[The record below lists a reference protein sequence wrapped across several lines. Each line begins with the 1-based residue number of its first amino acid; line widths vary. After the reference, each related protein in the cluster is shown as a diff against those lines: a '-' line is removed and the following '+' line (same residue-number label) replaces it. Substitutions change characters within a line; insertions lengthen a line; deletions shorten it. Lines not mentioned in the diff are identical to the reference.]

1 MNRGGRDNLN
11 TKMNAALNDFLDRA
25 GRSWTW
31 PMLTKRVVE
40 IPLVAGVGFVLVGA
54 GAGGIDERVT
64 HLLGQPILY
73 SDATLRRLR
82 GRPTLVDFIDGYSDA
97 IVNAGGGVGIPD
109 QYTIDTISQDQKR
122 LLFNRAASED
132 LLIDMSVHIL
142 YDPLTTGTEIP
153 WYPEDETMIQ
163 AVMAATLRS
172 ENGVDSPSYRAAL
185 DELGEM
191 MGNDKIRHGAS
202 STVNATMGMDPS
214 VFR

>member
-11 TKMNAALNDFLDRA
+11 TKMEGALNDFLDRA

-31 PMLTKRVVE
+31 PMLTKRVTE

-64 HLLGQPILY
+64 HLLGTPILY
-73 SDATLRRLR
+73 EDANLRKLR
-82 GRPTLVDFIDGYSDA
+82 GRPVLVDFIDGYSNA
-97 IVNAGGGVGIPD
+97 IVNGGGSIGIPE
-109 QYTIDTISQDQKR
+109 QYTIETVSPDQKR
-122 LLFNRAASED
+122 LLFNRASD
-132 LLIDMSVHIL
+132 VNLLIDMTAHVL
-142 YDPLTTGTEIP
+142 YDRITTGTDIP

-172 ENGVDSPSYRAAL
+172 ENGVDSPSYQAAMQ
-185 DELGEM
+185 ELTEM

-202 STVNATMGMDPS
+202 STVNTVMGLDTS